1 MEDKKKEPCE
11 NKAQDNPWSVRN
23 RYEYLKKMSE
33 LAINTLAENE
43 LALNKKL
50 KLF

>member
-23 RYEYLKKMSE
+23 RYEYLKRCR
-33 LAINTLAENE
+33 N
-43 LALNKKL
+43 
-50 KLF
+50 